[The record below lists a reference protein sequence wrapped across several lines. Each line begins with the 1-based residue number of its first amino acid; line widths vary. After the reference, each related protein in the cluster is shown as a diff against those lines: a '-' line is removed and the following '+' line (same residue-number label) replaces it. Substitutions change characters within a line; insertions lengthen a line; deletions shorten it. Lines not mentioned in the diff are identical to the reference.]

1 MARWWLGVV
10 AVALCGCNDG
20 YDLFDFVDDTNKAGA
35 KIQAEQEAVVQ
46 CVSRDFELLRP
57 LLVSAI
63 DAALGDV
70 PGPVAYSVPLAG
82 GAVMD
87 IEVAG
92 MDGAGLVA
100 DVPMP
105 VTFLWSLTTAGTP
118 GPEHTGDVTITLESD
133 GAILVTGSVG
143 FGESCTVSVLRE
155 LVLRVDADAVSLF
168 HPIGTGEVEAAAV
181 NLLVVLTGTVAFD
194 GAGRADVDG
203 STTHVFGPSAV
214 DFSVSLD

>member
-1 MARWWLGVV
+1 MAKWLAVV

-20 YDLFDFVDDTNKAGA
+20 YDIFDLVEDTNKAGA
-35 KIQAEQEAVVQ
+35 RILAEQEAVVQ
-46 CVSRDFELLRP
+46 CVSRDLELLRP

-70 PGPVAYSVPLAG
+70 PGPVVYSVPLAG

-92 MDGAGLVA
+92 VDGAGLVA
-100 DVPMP
+100 DAPLP
-105 VTFLWSLTTAGTP
+105 VTFRWSLTTAGTP
-118 GPEHTGDVTITLESD
+118 GPERTGDVTITLESE
-133 GAILVTGSVG
+133 GNILVTGNVG
-143 FGESCTVSVLRE
+143 FGESCTVSALRE
-155 LVLRVDADAVSLF
+155 LVLRVDADAVAVF
-168 HPIGTGEVEAAAV
+168 HPIGTAEVEAAAV
-181 NLLVVLTGTVAFD
+181 NLLVVLTGTVTFD
-194 GAGRADVDG
+194 GAGRADVHG